1 MEDIIFSKSE
11 LKTRRS
17 FMKKSMMGVS
27 ALSLSP
33 LMVSG
38 CASHSKY
45 AAPMNQRPV
54 VRPRGKKVSFL
65 PCTDTREGAYQ
76 VLKPLEK
83 EILKGIGNK
92 QVVIKINAG
101 MIQEKHR
108 HESTDVEQVRGIL
121 DFLKPIHDKP
131 VWIAEGSGGI
141 ALSMFEGYKNYGYI
155 GIEDEYICK
164 LVDHNDHPTA
174 IKWIRAGHQHPRPI
188 EIVGTYFDPNVY
200 LISACRLKSAGG
212 VIVTLGLKNVVMGSP
227 VCHYKSKIRDGR
239 NEKQFMHGGLGSAR
253 GRELSYNLFTIANAG
268 VYPDLTV
275 LDGVVGAHGNGPWN
289 ADPIEHGV
297 TVASTDCIAA
307 DRLGAELMGVDYDE
321 LLYLQWC
328 SNAGMGEDDLSK
340 LNILGPD
347 YRDYIQKYELNE
359 NIEIQREWIYEL
371 RKNLSS

>member
-1 MEDIIFSKSE
+1 
-11 LKTRRS
+11 
-17 FMKKSMMGVS
+17 MKKSMMGVS
-27 ALSLSP
+27 AMSLGSLTLP
-33 LMVSG
+33 G
-38 CASHSKY
+38 CASRSKVI
-45 AAPMNQRPV
+45 APLHQRPV
-54 VRPRGKKVSFL
+54 IRPQGNKVSFL
-65 PCTDTREGAYQ
+65 PSTETREGAYQ

-83 EILKGIGNK
+83 EILAGIGNK
-92 QVVIKINAG
+92 QVVIKVNAG
-101 MIQEKHR
+101 MLLAKHR

-121 DFLKPIHDKP
+121 DFLKEIHDRP

-141 ALSMFEGYKNYGYI
+141 AHSMFEGYENYGYM
-155 GIEDEYICK
+155 GIEKEYNCK

-188 EIVGTYFDPNVY
+188 EIVSTYFDPNVY

-239 NEKQFMHGGLGSAR
+239 NEKAFMHGGMGSAR

-297 TVASTDCIAA
+297 TVASTDVIAA
-307 DRLGAELMGVDYDE
+307 DRLGAELMGVDYGE
-321 LLYLQWC
+321 LMYLQWC
-328 SNAGMGEDDLSK
+328 SNAGMGEDDISK
-340 LNILGPD
+340 MNIIGPD
-347 YRDYIQKYELNE
+347 YKKHIKEYKLNE
-359 NIEIQREWIYEL
+359 NIEIQRDWIYEL
-371 RKNLSS
+371 KKNLSS